1 MAPGVLFRH
10 AGMSDGSHEVLDLFL
25 TLAIGLSLAFLHVWS
40 PYVHPG
46 TYLDSRY
53 WLPFADGISI
63 TYIFLQ
69 LLPEITHL
77 AEEELHPDEPYVL
90 RFSGWLEALSE
101 WGQQNPFLPLLVGF
115 TLFYGLERGI
125 ERPVDHDHGSGD
137 EAERPVHFWV
147 HMVGMSLYKI
157 LLGYLMGQI
166 GSVSGLLI
174 FTFAIMMH
182 FLVIDFHLLQ
192 MHRSAYHR
200 IGRWILTGAFL
211 IGWILS
217 TQVEIAPAVLAMLIS
232 FVAGGAVLMIIQD
245 EFSESNDNSYAAFL
259 IAVLLYGALL
269 LVYQE

>member
-1 MAPGVLFRH
+1 MG
-10 AGMSDGSHEVLDLFL
+10 DGSHDVLSLSL

-46 TYLDSRY
+46 KYIGSRY
-53 WLPFADGISI
+53 WLSFADGISI

-77 AEEELHPDEPYVL
+77 ADEELHPDEPYVL
-90 RFSGWLEALSE
+90 RFSGWLEALSA
-101 WGQQNPFLPLLVGF
+101 WGEQNPFLPLLLGF

-125 ERPVDHDHGSGD
+125 ERPVHHGPGD
-137 EAERPVHFWV
+137 GAERPVHFWV

-166 GSVSGLLI
+166 TSVSGLLI

-182 FLVIDFHLLQ
+182 FLVLDFHLLE

-211 IGWILS
+211 VGWILS
-217 TQVEIAPAVLAMLIS
+217 TQVEIAPPVLAMLVS

-245 EFSESNDNSYAAFL
+245 EFSESDDNSYAAFL
-259 IAVLLYGALL
+259 SAVLLYGSLL
-269 LVYQE
+269 LVF

>member
-1 MAPGVLFRH
+1 MAPGVLFHH
-10 AGMSDGSHEVLDLFL
+10 AGMSDGSHDVLDLFI

-46 TYLDSRY
+46 SYIDSRY

-77 AEEELHPDEPYVL
+77 ADDELRLDEPYVL
-90 RFSGWLEALSE
+90 RFGEWLEPLSA
-101 WGQQNPFLPLLVGF
+101 WGEQNPFLPLLLGF

-125 ERPVDHDHGSGD
+125 ERPVDHGARDG
-137 EAERPVHFWV
+137 AERPVHFWV
-147 HMVGMSLYKI
+147 HMVGMSLYKV

-166 GSVSGLLI
+166 TSLSGLL
-174 FTFAIMMH
+174 FFAFAIMMH
-182 FLVIDFHLLQ
+182 FLVIDFHLLE

-211 IGWILS
+211 VGWILS
-217 TQVEIAPAVLAMLIS
+217 TQVEIAPPVLAMLVS
-232 FVAGGAVLMIIQD
+232 FVAGGAVLLIIQD
-245 EFSESNDNSYAAFL
+245 EFSESHDNSYAAFL
-259 IAVLLYGALL
+259 IAVLLYGSLL
-269 LVYQE
+269 LVF